1 MFIRRPQNVVGAGNG
16 NVKKT
21 SMFIKQNKNFTS
33 ASRGLAI
40 SSSSLFNYD
49 LK

>member
-1 MFIRRPQNVVGAGNG
+1 MSTAKAMGTLKNSR
-16 NVKKT
+16 
-21 SMFIKQNKNFTS
+21 FIKQNKNFTS

>member
-1 MFIRRPQNVVGAGNG
+1 MFIRRPQNATAKAMG
-16 NVKKT
+16 T
-21 SMFIKQNKNFTS
+21 SKNSRFIKQSKNFTS

-40 SSSSLFNYD
+40 FSLSLFNYD